1 MTFPNCLSKRCLND
15 FQNYKYTLRWCSMWK
30 THKYAHLNL
39 QFAHGIFII
48 KLCHE
53 LTLPFPVFPLFSY
66 LWIFLEG
73 ACWRRPRS
81 QKYYRSKC
89 SPAECYALP
98 KNNFD
103 RLNKKNAINNMFFP
117 FFFYLLFE
125 SLTLLSLECV
135 LLFRLS
141 LSFALFS
148 SSSLFFLFIFFFS
161 PFLLWSRM

>member
-15 FQNYKYTLRWCSMWK
+15 FQNYKYTLRWCSMRK

-53 LTLPFPVFPLFSY
+53 LARVFLFFPSSLFFY
-66 LWIFLEG
+66 LCFFSEG

-81 QKYYRSKC
+81 ENIIDQKTR
-89 SPAECYALP
+89 PECFS

-103 RLNKKNAINNMFFP
+103 RLNKKNAINNMF
-117 FFFYLLFE
+117 
-125 SLTLLSLECV
+125 S
-135 LLFRLS
+135 
-141 LSFALFS
+141 LFS
-148 SSSLFFLFIFFFS
+148 FIYYLNHLHYFPSMCFTIPSLFFSLVLVFSFSLFS
-161 PFLLWSRM
+161 PLM